1 MDRCYVL
8 KVQVNIVNSEF
19 QFGSFL
25 SVRGSRMIFCYR
37 NADVISNSERMMVKG
52 CANARLYSF
61 SQVENNIVFFHTV
74 TYIVTL
80 NVSLTVTPYI
90 VLGASY

>member
-1 MDRCYVL
+1 MALCYH
-8 KVQVNIVNSEF
+8 
-19 QFGSFL
+19 
-25 SVRGSRMIFCYR
+25 
-37 NADVISNSERMMVKG
+37 NADVIGNSERMMVKR

-61 SQVENNIVFFHTV
+61 PQVENNIVFFHTV

>member
-1 MDRCYVL
+1 
-8 KVQVNIVNSEF
+8 
-19 QFGSFL
+19 
-25 SVRGSRMIFCYR
+25 MIFCYR
-37 NADVISNSERMMVKG
+37 NADVISNSERMMVKW

-90 VLGASY
+90 VLGASYYVLL